1 MRALPLV
8 SQSEIM
14 ARASS
19 VLTNILRAAGFTEKQ
34 VIRAKRAG
42 PDAQP
47 AAAAPQ
53 SDALIGLAR
62 RSICASNIVKAIV
75 RSMQMKLN
83 LEGVCACV
91 RLCSYVCFCGV
102 R

>member
-19 VLTNILRAAGFTEKQ
+19 VLTNILRAAGFSEKQ

-83 LEGVCACV
+83 LEGLCVCMSAAVWLCV
-91 RLCSYVCFCGV
+91 FSVA
-102 R
+102 